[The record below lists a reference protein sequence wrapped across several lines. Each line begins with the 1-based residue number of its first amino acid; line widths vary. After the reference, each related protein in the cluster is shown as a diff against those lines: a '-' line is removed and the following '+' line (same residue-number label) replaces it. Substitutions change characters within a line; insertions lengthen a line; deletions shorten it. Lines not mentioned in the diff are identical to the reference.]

1 MKMKF
6 TRRSFLATSGLIA
19 TGTALGMTPLLK
31 NEQEIRVGIIGTGV
45 RGQEL
50 AASIRSIPNMKT
62 IACCDVIPFRL
73 KDGMSKAG
81 PDAKSYTDYRK
92 LLEDKSVNAVII
104 STPFS
109 MHGQMALDAID
120 AGKHVFCE
128 KTMVKGIDDI
138 QKVVKK
144 ANSNKLIFQTGHQY
158 HSSRLYV
165 KVVEMIKE
173 GVIGDVSAFECQ
185 WNRNTTWRRID
196 PEPKWERLINWR
208 MYDEYSGGL
217 VAELNSHQIDFVNWV
232 LDAHPQ
238 KVVGMGGI
246 DYYKDGRETFD
257 NTHLIFDYPNGVR
270 AKFTCLTTNRFQNY
284 MIKVLGKKGTI
295 ILDLDKAVLFAE
307 NDAAGYD
314 GVDGVSSATMKI
326 WEQGTPIDVQR
337 LDPTLQA
344 LTDFGDAIRNQTKPL
359 SDVKSGAITSICV
372 EMGNQAMKNER
383 IEYWQE
389 KYNI

>member
-1 MKMKF
+1 MKF

-19 TGTALGMTPLLK
+19 TGTALGMTPSLK

-50 AASIRSIPNMKT
+50 ASSIRNISNMKT

-73 KDGMSKAG
+73 KDGISKAG

-185 WNRNTTWRRID
+185 WNRNTTWRRIV

-257 NTHLIFDYPNGVR
+257 NTHLIFDYPSGVR